1 MTESYV
7 VHHEPELDAP
17 VLLIALQGW
26 VDAGMAMD
34 QAINAITSQSP
45 PEVLVDFNADHY
57 IDYRARRPILEM
69 SDGVLANLRWP
80 KIELCHLQDLD
91 GHDIL
96 LLRGY
101 EPDNNWRDFTSAVV
115 ELAHQFGVTR
125 GVTLGAYP
133 STVPH
138 TRPTKLTSTAT
149 TSMLIDPTAVVPG
162 RIELQGGAVTALEF
176 GLADAGIPAMGIWA
190 QVPHYAAS
198 LEYPDAAV
206 TLLRAFHTRVNYR
219 FDTKKLEAD
228 ALTTRTQIDEL
239 IGRNTERR
247 NLVVQLEKMHD
258 EFGLAGDLPTG
269 DELAAD
275 FQDFLRETNPDE
287 PT

>member
-91 GHDIL
+91 GNDIL

-101 EPDNNWRDFTSAVV
+101 EPDSNWRDFTSAVV

-176 GLADAGIPAMGIWA
+176 GLADA
-190 QVPHYAAS
+190 
-198 LEYPDAAV
+198 AV
-206 TLLRAFHTRVNYR
+206 SLLRAFHTRVNYR